1 MMKAAMINS
10 HKEYVNLHT
19 VPIPRP
25 GPTQVLVK
33 IHAGGCCHTDVHA
46 IDGDWP
52 VPSKLPLILGHEG
65 VGHIVEIGSSVTNLK
80 VGDRVGLPW
89 LASAC
94 GSCEYC
100 VSGWETLCTKQSNN
114 GYSVDGGLSEY
125 ALSSSSHCIPI
136 PDSIPYVDAAPILC
150 AGVTSYK
157 ALKETEVKPGQY
169 ITIIGAAG
177 GLGHLAVQY
186 AKAMGMIPIA
196 VDVGQDKL
204 NFCLSL
210 GASYAFDAKR
220 SDLSSAISEITGGGC
235 HGVLC
240 LATSPSAFKLGV
252 GLCRRKGTLVLVGLP
267 SGGFDLNIFEI
278 VLKRITVRGSIV
290 GTREDLKE
298 AFGFVER
305 GQVKCTIQVEPFSKV
320 GDVFNNLREGKIQGR
335 VVLDIENA

>member
-1 MMKAAMINS
+1 M
-10 HKEYVNLHT
+10 
-19 VPIPRP
+19 
-25 GPTQVLVK
+25 
-33 IHAGGCCHTDVHA
+33 
-46 IDGDWP
+46 
-52 VPSKLPLILGHEG
+52 
-65 VGHIVEIGSSVTNLK
+65 K

-94 GSCEYC
+94 GYCEYC
-100 VSGWETLCTKQSNN
+100 VSGWETLCVSQKNN
-114 GYSVDGGLSEY
+114 GFSVDGGLREY
-125 ALSSSSHCIPI
+125 AVSVASHCIPI
-136 PDSIPYVDAAPILC
+136 PDSVSYIEAAPILC

-204 NFCLSL
+204 DFCLSL
-210 GASYAFDAKR
+210 GAAHAFDAKR
-220 SDLSSAISEITGGGC
+220 ADLSQAISEVTHGGC

-240 LATSPSAFKLGV
+240 LATNAAAFKLGV
-252 GLCRRKGTLVLVGLP
+252 GLCRRKGTLVIVGLP
-267 SGGFDLNIFEI
+267 PGGFDLSIFEV

-290 GTREDLKE
+290 GTREDMRE

-305 GQVKCTIQVEPFSKV
+305 GEVKCAIKVEPFEKV
-320 GDVFNNLREGKIQGR
+320 GEVFNDLRAGKIQGR
-335 VVLDIENA
+335 VVLDLTI